1 MLGTV
6 ARLQAVQEEERAQ
19 LHAVEAAAAKL
30 QQSCDDVQS
39 SRIMQSDLAE
49 SIASMQSLLKVTFF
63 GAFEVRL
70 HSRLQFCDVDQA

>member
-1 MLGTV
+1 MTMIFCLCRSKTHLHTLGAV

-39 SRIMQSDLAE
+39 SRIMQNDLAE
-49 SIASMQSLLKVTFF
+49 SIASMQSLLKVTYFW
-63 GAFEVRL
+63 RL
-70 HSRLQFCDVDQA
+70 